1 MKLDNNNIPQVPV
14 NKAINANVTAAGSV
28 KHNIQTIPITVGTIP
43 TGTNLRAA
51 LGILTPKEKKL
62 EIPTFDRS
70 TASEYVEKSSSEIYR
85 REKERLVEVLCSK
98 TEDAAN
104 AKMHL
109 DLIKSGD
116 MNPSTVSEYWP
127 DGRMNEQLLK
137 DMRMIT
143 DAKAAGKNVND
154 VYVPTLKSP
163 EEGVNKREIGDVFEV
178 EGSKNIYVKTDNDSA
193 KQLKMDKET
202 FTKLFPPATRFTT
215 QQQKIGDCYLVSTLG
230 SLMNNPKARVAI
242 YDAFE
247 QDGKDV
253 KVKFKNGFGE
263 YKYENAELPKD
274 RVKHYGVKGATGIK
288 ILEDAYGLDSVNK
301 ADTMFKKIMNDKIA
315 KKEQEVQ
322 NATGSEKA
330 KLEKILNGH
339 KQRLNDYLEAKKDPS
354 RQIVV
359 CRDDNGFNIYYE
371 EDKYGLKFKDLKNDP
386 DNKSRFK
393 NEADFYR
400 GSLGGFEFEVLQ
412 RFGFGGFRQMDLK
425 RDKTKIEALINKDN
439 FNENYIMTGG
449 TKSSFLGIESEID
462 SNKGLY
468 AFHAYTLEPK
478 KENNELKMSCT
489 NPWNTTYKVDLS
501 YKKFLKHYDSVSIVD
516 VNSYGKNLP
525 LEEQPVKYGKRGPIE
540 GFNKY
545 DTPVIWYIKK

>member
-1 MKLDNNNIPQVPV
+1 MKFDNNIPQVSV
-14 NKAINANVTAAGSV
+14 KKAINTNITVNKSE

-43 TGTNLRAA
+43 TGTNYRAS
-51 LGILTPKEKKL
+51 LGILTPKKV
-62 EIPTFDRS
+62 EIPTFDRHS
-70 TASEYVEKSSSEIYR
+70 ATEYVEQTSDKIYR
-85 REKERLVEVLCSK
+85 REKERLVDVLCSK

-116 MNPSTVSEYWP
+116 MDASTVSHYWT
-127 DGRMNEQLLK
+127 DGKMNENLLK

-143 DAKAAGKNVND
+143 EAKASGKNVSD
-154 VYVPTLKSP
+154 VYVPAVKNP
-163 EEGVNKREIGDVFEV
+163 EEGVKKREIGDVFEV
-178 EGSKNIYVKTDNDSA
+178 EGTKNIYVKTDNDSA
-193 KQLKMDKET
+193 KQLKIDKKT

-215 QQQKIGDCYLVSTLG
+215 QQQSIGDCYLVSTLG
-230 SLMNNPKARVAI
+230 SLMNNPKARVAL

-247 QDGKDV
+247 QDGNDV

-274 RVKHYGVKGATGIK
+274 RINRYGVKGSNGIK
-288 ILEDAYGLDSVNK
+288 ILEDAYGLDSINK
-301 ADTMFKKIMNDKIA
+301 ADTKFKEIMNDKIA

-339 KQRLNDYLEAKKDPS
+339 KQRLNDYLEAKKDSS

-359 CRDDNGFNIYYE
+359 CRDDNKFNIYYE
-371 EDKYGLKFKDLKNDP
+371 EDEYGLKFKDLKDDP
-386 DNKSRFK
+386 DNKSDKF
-393 NEADFYR
+393 ESAADFYR
-400 GSLGGFEFEVLQ
+400 GALGGYEFEVFQ
-412 RFGFGGFRQMDLK
+412 RFGFGGFRQLNLK
-425 RDKTKIEALINKDN
+425 HDKAKAEALITKDK
-439 FNENYIMTGG
+439 FSENYIMTGG
-449 TKSSFLGIESEID
+449 TKSSLFGIESEID
-462 SNKGLY
+462 ADKGLY

-478 KENNELKMSCT
+478 KDGSEIKISCT
-489 NPWNTTYKVDLS
+489 NPWNTTYKADIS
-501 YKKFLKHYDSVSIVD
+501 YKKFLKNYDSLSIVD

-540 GFNKY
+540 GFNKF